1 MTIGELKKLIE
12 NAEYFGY
19 IADDFEIDIMGEH
32 SGSFGTILVLFWY
45 YFGTILV
52 LFWYYFKD

>member
-52 LFWYYFKD
+52 LF